1 MWQRWREVEDA
12 NIRLHGP
19 IQPRYFNQVPTVR
32 NLVKFCHLCRKGCSS
47 FTPREWSTWETNFT
61 ISKLCL
67 LQWTFWLFI
76 SRFID
81 IVAGL
86 AIDSQ
91 GHIVAV
97 DSVTP
102 TIFVL
107 KECGQLIRFHEC
119 SDFMKEPSDIG
130 IFQVRTVF
138 YLHMIRTSR
147 KGGCYRGPSPGS

>member
-1 MWQRWREVEDA
+1 M
-12 NIRLHGP
+12 
-19 IQPRYFNQVPTVR
+19 
-32 NLVKFCHLCRKGCSS
+32 
-47 FTPREWSTWETNFT
+47 
-61 ISKLCL
+61 
-67 LQWTFWLFI
+67 
-76 SRFID
+76 
-81 IVAGL
+81 AGL

-138 YLHMIRTSR
+138 YLHMIRISR
-147 KGGCYRGPSPGS
+147 KGYFTGVHPRALKNPSTIM